1 MRFRVPVHDELLPR
15 FFVFDNTFIR
25 WISRN
30 VIFTVRVWIAVLP
43 PFESKPKQ
51 ERLFRRAWYDI
62 LHDIAHLELY
72 TQSMDRSDNIRIICD
87 PCTSKAATLC

>member
-1 MRFRVPVHDELLPR
+1 MFPHFAEIKKDGFRFLEPPSV
-15 FFVFDNTFIR
+15 IS
-25 WISRN
+25 ISRN

-43 PFESKPKQ
+43 PFESEPKQ